1 MEMSADANAVM
12 RAIKDEGPSPTLS
25 NAETES
31 DNSIRSGD
39 DVSPLIPI
47 KDEPM
52 DVDETTGKD
61 DDEMDNEESAKATQM
76 LVTVMQWLDP
86 DTVFQ
91 MQISNSSMR
100 HLATQNSWSF
110 TLRHIDRALLIKDYA
125 MVSAASDDVGYEI
138 PRIIRREKRH
148 SETSAPLVDWFFRA
162 LRNSFVNKLEVYDVP
177 VNKTFA
183 MCMQKYAP
191 TIRIKN
197 LTYDKITL
205 QFDEGV
211 TYPVQGLFEHFAA
224 VGTLDLSGSHSVL
237 SPDNIEINDAVIAA
251 FTANPRITSLRLPQS
266 DGLGSTVVSSKALI
280 DFCFHECAPE
290 QRAMRV
296 LDVYAPTVDQHFV
309 QKLIARYRSNQGNAQ
324 VSLNV
329 HHPIPEQELEVE
341 ECARIRADGMHLR
354 VCDDEDMKIL
364 EIRLYQKRLPPPPAT
379 GPSPASVVAVSP
391 TVAVDPPVKSEPL

>member
-1 MEMSADANAVM
+1 M

-76 LVTVMQWLDP
+76 LVTVMQLLDP

-100 HLATQNSWSF
+100 HLATQNSSEF
-110 TLRHIDRALLIKDYA
+110 HAAPHRPGALDQGLR
-125 MVSAASDDVGYEI
+125 DVGYEI

-148 SETSAPLVDWFFRA
+148 SETSAALVDWFFRA
-162 LRNSFVNKLEVYDVP
+162 LRNSFVNKLEVDDVP
-177 VNKTFA
+177 VNETFA
-183 MCMQKYAP
+183 MCLQKYAP
-191 TIRIKN
+191 TIRVKD

-205 QFDEGV
+205 QFPAGV

-224 VGTLDLSGSHSVL
+224 VGTLDLSGSQSVL
-237 SPDNIEINDAVIAA
+237 SPDNVEVNDAVIAA

-280 DFCFHECAPE
+280 DFCFHQCVPE

-296 LDVYAPTVDQHFV
+296 LDVYAPAVDQHFV

-329 HHPIPEQELEVE
+329 HHPIPDQELEVG
-341 ECARIRADGMHLR
+341 ECARIRADGMRLR